1 MALIDKAMKSL
12 GYVKDSQPVKKVVGD
27 PTKTKGAPGA
37 VIVDGFLENNE
48 TNPALADITKYE
60 TYSNLLANISIVA
73 AGVRY
78 FLNMVSKAKWKVR
91 PSDPE
96 DDESKELADLVNS
109 QLHRM
114 DRSWARVVRRA
125 AMYRFYGFSIQ
136 EWTMELDD
144 NQFQYI
150 DVAPRPQSTIE
161 QWHTNA
167 QSGRVEAVTQRNPT
181 TGDEIDLDRMRIIY
195 IVDDSIDDTPEG
207 LGLFRHI
214 IEASTRLQRYEQL
227 EGYGFESDLRGVPI
241 GRAPFAALAE
251 QVEQGTI
258 TQDEM
263 DAATAPIIS
272 FITNHIKNPA
282 LGILVDSITY
292 LGEDDTATPSTV
304 KQWDVDLLKGSSTS
318 LPDMAK
324 AIERVNREI
333 ARILGVE
340 GLLLGEQSTGSHALS
355 NDKSLNFSLIVDS
368 TLSELAD
375 TFQRDF
381 VERFFDVNGLD
392 KKKMPKFDTEALQ
405 HRDITQITQALK
417 DMAKAGAM
425 MDPNDPATN
434 EVRAMLS
441 LPPQPK
447 VPDEELAAR
456 RAKLLG
462 SDGGSS
468 HGDDEENKED

>member
-1 MALIDKAMKSL
+1 MPLIDKAMKSF
-12 GYVKDSQPVKKVVGD
+12 GYVKDPQPVEKIVGD
-27 PTKTKGAPGA
+27 PTKTKGVPGA
-37 VIVDGFLENNE
+37 IVVDGFLENNE
-48 TNPALADITKYE
+48 KNAALADTVKYE
-60 TYSNLLANISIVA
+60 TYSNLLANISIVS

-91 PSDPE
+91 PSDSE
-96 DDESKELADLVNS
+96 DDEAVELSKIVDS

-114 DRSWARVVRRA
+114 DRSWARIVRRA

-136 EWTMELDD
+136 EWTMEISD

-161 QWHTNA
+161 QWHVNPK
-167 QSGRVEAVTQRNPT
+167 SGRVEAVTQRNPT
-181 TGDEIDLDRMRIIY
+181 TGDEELLDRMKIVY
-195 IVDDSIDDTPEG
+195 IVDDSIEDSPEG

-214 IEASTRLQRYEQL
+214 IEAATRLQRYEQL
-227 EGYGFESDLRGVPI
+227 EGYGFESDLRGIPI

-251 QVEQGTI
+251 QVEQGEI
-258 TQDEM
+258 TQKQM

-292 LGEDDTATPSTV
+292 QSEDSEGTPSTV

-318 LPDMAK
+318 LTDMAK

-340 GLLLGEQSTGSHALS
+340 GLLLGEQTTGSHALS

-381 VERFFDVNGLD
+381 IGRFFDVNGLD

-434 EVRAMLS
+434 EVREMLS
-441 LPPQPK
+441 LPPQPE
-447 VPDEELAAR
+447 VPKEELAAR
-456 RAKLLG
+456 REKLLG
-462 SDGGSS
+462 SGGSS
-468 HGDDEENKED
+468 HKGDDEDNKET